1 MFQFFIRMMKKQS
14 SNEEVTII
22 GTPTSLLELRQVS
35 AKQERILMTK
45 MMKRR
50 MVTMTNTIT
59 TPMRTMMTKTPMQ
72 TMSKTNTQTSI
83 MTETGLQF
91 RTS

>member
-72 TMSKTNTQTSI
+72 TNTQTSI